1 MISNYRG
8 EEFSGLDLLS
18 TLYQRDRLRR
28 FLTDLSSHYP
38 AHLTEFVWFEVG
50 FHDMIEN
57 SCKYLPFIELCRNSV
72 CKEIKNITFLN
83 PEPTT
88 QDNFY
93 YSMTPTRLFLY
104 FSTENCES

>member
-1 MISNYRG
+1 MCVTIYHVGLVLFFFLSNYNTEIFMISNYRG

-57 SCKYLPFIELCRNSV
+57 SYNVQIN
-72 CKEIKNITFLN
+72 TF
-83 PEPTT
+83 
-88 QDNFY
+88 Y
-93 YSMTPTRLFLY
+93 
-104 FSTENCES
+104 